1 MIDYQFNILEKSRE
15 AVLKK
20 TENLSEEQINKI
32 PEGFKN
38 NIAWN
43 VIHLLV
49 TQQLLCYK
57 LAGKEMYVS
66 EEVVNS
72 YRKGTAPDPSK
83 PVSLEDFNKFK
94 EELMLNVK
102 RIKGDYK
109 KVTSFNSYPTSAG
122 ITLNSIEDAIAFNNY
137 HEGLH
142 TGFINALLRAIQ
154 A

>member
-94 EELMLNVK
+94 EELMLNIK
-102 RIKGDYK
+102 RIKEDYK

-122 ITLNSIEDAIAFNNY
+122 ITLNSIDDAIAFNNY

>member
-20 TENLSEEQINKI
+20 TQNLSEEQINKI

-94 EELMLNVK
+94 EELMLNIK
-102 RIKGDYK
+102 RIKEDYK

>member
-94 EELMLNVK
+94 EELVLNIK
-102 RIKGDYK
+102 RIKEDYK